1 MSSRFGAQRATGRSG
16 LFRSSNLLRA
26 SERKTCSVS
35 ELSYGISTHPPNHPR
50 VLMSELKYF
59 IVKISRRRRPMGVS
73 AHVSG
78 GILLRHQR
86 RPYHGGGSGQVQLH
100 QGGEAH
106 TWRRSGAGV
115 GLGVRVRVGVGVGA
129 RVRVRAKARAL
140 RLLHLLH
147 LLVVHLLLNTY
158 YAHYSTLTTLTTL
171 TTLADLGIVHRASE
185 AVAAWPIREERHV
198 DRRVAEGRPAHL
210 ASRR

>member
-1 MSSRFGAQRATGRSG
+1 
-16 LFRSSNLLRA
+16 
-26 SERKTCSVS
+26 
-35 ELSYGISTHPPNHPR
+35 
-50 VLMSELKYF
+50 
-59 IVKISRRRRPMGVS
+59 MGVS

-140 RLLHLLH
+140 HLLH
-147 LLVVHLLLNTY
+147 LLHLLLNTY
-158 YAHYSTLTTLTTL
+158 YAHYSTLTTLTTQHLLLNTYYAHYSTLTTL

-210 ASRR
+210 ASWR

>member
-1 MSSRFGAQRATGRSG
+1 
-16 LFRSSNLLRA
+16 
-26 SERKTCSVS
+26 
-35 ELSYGISTHPPNHPR
+35 
-50 VLMSELKYF
+50 
-59 IVKISRRRRPMGVS
+59 MGVS

-140 RLLHLLH
+140 HLLRLLHLL
-147 LLVVHLLLNTY
+147 LNTN

-210 ASRR
+210 ASRRWEVGGGRWEVRGRR

>member
-1 MSSRFGAQRATGRSG
+1 
-16 LFRSSNLLRA
+16 
-26 SERKTCSVS
+26 
-35 ELSYGISTHPPNHPR
+35 
-50 VLMSELKYF
+50 MSELKYF

-158 YAHYSTLTTLTTL
+158 YAHYSTLTTLTTQHL
-171 TTLADLGIVHRASE
+171 LRSLLDAYYTYYTRRSRYCPSSLGSCRCLAHTRRA
-185 AVAAWPIREERHV
+185 A
-198 DRRVAEGRPAHL
+198 RRPPCG
-210 ASRR
+210 

>member
-1 MSSRFGAQRATGRSG
+1 
-16 LFRSSNLLRA
+16 
-26 SERKTCSVS
+26 
-35 ELSYGISTHPPNHPR
+35 
-50 VLMSELKYF
+50 
-59 IVKISRRRRPMGVS
+59 MGVS

-140 RLLHLLH
+140 HLLRLLLNTYYSTLTTLTTQHLLR
-147 LLVVHLLLNTY
+147 LLLNTY
-158 YAHYSTLTTLTTL
+158 YAHYSTLTTL

-210 ASRR
+210 ASRRWEVGGGRWEVRGRR